1 MSKHEK
7 KAKKKDEHEKKRKH
21 KKDDRKKDKDKD
33 MKARLA
39 ALFPLM
45 GLVESGPNEAYSK
58 HKFAKRNE
66 LLLDTFRP
74 ILQPPPTPSP
84 PPLAML
90 KPKAAPRVLGPIGPS
105 MPPPRPPHA
114 NDDDD
119 DDVVGPALPGMKGFR
134 EASADVQERM
144 RLQAEADDA
153 LAWKRVRG
161 EVIESKPILK
171 REEWM
176 LSLPD
181 DESIQAALGG
191 LGDQNARKFRGRD
204 KDERDDSWFASPAE
218 RDQAMREK
226 AQWEMLGYVPGKPE
240 VAEAAAAAETL
251 LRARERMQVAA
262 VPALPIARTDGDRS
276 LLEKHQDALKKAGK
290 PSGPVGW
297 DRERDMAS
305 RRQLSG
311 DAATALMQQA
321 AEMSARFA
329 APKVTRTFL

>member
-21 KKDDRKKDKDKD
+21 KKDDRKEDRKKDKDKSSKKRKTSSVSSEDVKRAMDIPLALKHMEALVVEFPDLVGDLTSILKMVDAGEAVVIGGIANKD

-74 ILQPPPTPSP
+74 ILQPPPTPS

-161 EVIESKPILK
+161 EVIDAPTASKPILQ

-226 AQWEMLGYVPGKPE
+226 AQWYTVHLP
-240 VAEAAAAAETL
+240 TL
-251 LRARERMQVAA
+251 WTTCVLNRQ
-262 VPALPIARTDGDRS
+262 IYRS
-276 LLEKHQDALKKAGK
+276 IRCMTEC
-290 PSGPVGW
+290 
-297 DRERDMAS
+297 
-305 RRQLSG
+305 
-311 DAATALMQQA
+311 
-321 AEMSARFA
+321 F
-329 APKVTRTFL
+329 